1 MDSSSSI
8 HLDTSWQS
16 LSTSTATKTLDASS
30 KAVMHVVDERG
41 RCLFH
46 PHIILRK
53 KAILGKMGGWKDVL
67 PACPECEKEDTQGGG
82 LSLGSAGSLTKGGLP
97 LVITQLQQTQA
108 AVESSKRE
116 AGTVGGEDDDDN
128 SSSSSSSFDNDSSS
142 SEEDESDSSSSQSSD
157 DGGHDQIVDDEV
169 YDNMGEDVN
178 NIKITGSKQNRW
190 VVGKQ
195 WARRAEKLRILNDRV
210 KDKLREEMRTAA
222 NDLVMDANTNDA
234 DFVQAYMS
242 SGSASGGLVQQ
253 RQRQQHSTSSSRP
266 SANYR
271 RVVSDTTDSS
281 SSRLA
286 ISHQRRSTD
295 SPPYVENVT
304 QHQRKKLDTSE
315 RSSAASPSQ
324 VIAQH
329 QRIQHS
335 QNQKLDTSERS
346 SGASDSSPSQVIA
359 RHQPQHLRRKG
370 KGVSESLSATQ
381 SGSRNIQ
388 NTQASRRRFATA
400 NYDDNDDEMMDQ
412 YGDDGKMKKIFYKER
427 THPAP
432 PPLNSYD
439 HRGKESRRQLHDG
452 HQRERRKTNPE
463 QTTIEQ
469 AIARKQHRTRDIIE
483 RRPNKVDVIL
493 SSTTAEKPSTREGRK
508 TSHGTNRGR
517 LERKDLRGAV
527 PNVKSFDS
535 DVAAYQWDRV
545 PPSEF
550 VNVMNEL
557 STNHETKKVLSED
570 GDDDDS
576 QRDVLAAVSYQWDR
590 MPDESFMQ
598 STPTLHTRDDLRIQQ
613 EALLEK
619 AKTNSWNGQLYP
631 RQSELSNALSVDD
644 LLSLSPGVSITKK
657 DDKAER
663 TVSDPGDN
671 TEASDSI
678 GPPFDQ
684 SSLSLGGNETTADN
698 GYETLDQNSSPNHD
712 TSNLRISISSVED
725 DENEKML
732 CSTVD
737 RETKTKSSD
746 FTSSTDNIY
755 DTSYRSGEELAE
767 EEGEEEEKKHQL
779 TTHYPVTSS
788 EPPLDS
794 SENSDLTNSCIRLDS
809 GDFKFDLTSL
819 QASKPITG
827 HKINLSLL
835 RASQPNGGLQIDLS
849 ALQAYK
855 PIKKQEIEPQ
865 DQDQFMQSERTEI
878 SDIKTFTVVD
888 LPFTGKLGE
897 SGMYSGSVSE
907 QYHPHGK
914 GIMLYDTGE
923 LIKGYWSEGDL
934 LRECKLY
941 DSASEGDD
949 DGDDDEEDL
958 SSSMSNVRSKDR
970 GRSRS
975 RSKDRDSSAAAP
987 PPPPKSPPLPEYKV
1001 GDSGSRSDMITD
1013 KDEASLIIE
1022 QLGFGDG
1029 A

>member
-1 MDSSSSI
+1 MDSSSST

-16 LSTSTATKTLDASS
+16 LSTPAAAPATSTTRNSLDAST

-67 PACPECEKEDTQGGG
+67 PACPECEKEDTQGG
-82 LSLGSAGSLTKGGLP
+82 LSLGSAGSSTKGGLS
-97 LVITQLQQTQA
+97 LVVAQLQQTQA

-116 AGTVGGEDDDDN
+116 GGIMGSDNNDDDT
-128 SSSSSSSFDNDSSS
+128 SSSSSSFDNDSSS
-142 SEEDESDSSSSQSSD
+142 LEDDESSSSESQSSD
-157 DGGHDQIVDDEV
+157 ERGHDQIVDDEV
-169 YDNMGEDVN
+169 YDKGEDVN
-178 NIKITGSKQNRW
+178 IKTTSNKQNRW

-210 KDKLREEMRTAA
+210 KEKLREEMRTAA
-222 NDLVMDANTNDA
+222 NDLAMDAKTNDA

-253 RQRQQHSTSSSRP
+253 RQRQQHSTSSMRL
-266 SANYR
+266 SANHR
-271 RVVSDTTDSS
+271 RVVSDITDSS

-295 SPPYVENVT
+295 SPFRGTT
-304 QHQRKKLDTSE
+304 QQQRKKLDTSD
-315 RSSAASPSQ
+315 RSSGSSPSR

-329 QRIQHS
+329 QQPQHLRRKDKGLSEPSSLAS
-335 QNQKLDTSERS
+335 QVDTSER
-346 SGASDSSPSQVIA
+346 SGASDSSPSNVIA
-359 RHQPQHLRRKG
+359 QHQPQNLRRKG
-370 KGVSESLSATQ
+370 NGVSESSSAAQ
-381 SGSRNIQ
+381 R
-388 NTQASRRRFATA
+388 RRRFATT
-400 NYDDNDDEMMDQ
+400 NYDDDMMDQ
-412 YGDDGKMKKIFYKER
+412 YGDDGKMKKIFNEER
-427 THPAP
+427 THRAP
-432 PPLNSYD
+432 PLQISD
-439 HRGKESRRQLHDG
+439 RHRGKESRRQLQDG
-452 HQRERRKTNPE
+452 RHREGRKSNPE
-463 QTTIEQ
+463 QTALEKTIS
-469 AIARKQHRTRDIIE
+469 RKIKHHRTRDTTE
-483 RRPNKVDVIL
+483 RRPNKSDLID
-493 SSTTAEKPSTREGRK
+493 SATSEKPLIREGRK
-508 TSHGTNRGR
+508 ALHGTNRSR

-535 DVAAYQWDRV
+535 DVAAYQWDKV

-550 VNVMNEL
+550 ENVLNEF
-557 STNHETKKVLSED
+557 STKHDTKKNSSED
-570 GDDDDS
+570 DDDDDDS
-576 QRDVLAAVSYQWDR
+576 QRDVLDAVSYQWDR
-590 MPDESFMQ
+590 MPIPGDESFMQ
-598 STPTLHTRDDLRIQQ
+598 STPTLYTRDDLRIQR
-613 EALLEK
+613 EVLLEK
-619 AKTNSWNGQLYP
+619 AKTNSWNGQSYR
-631 RQSELSNALSVDD
+631 RQSKSSDALSVED
-644 LLSLSPGVSITKK
+644 LLSLSPGVLITEK

-663 TVSDPGDN
+663 TVSDLGDN
-671 TEASDSI
+671 TEASGSI
-678 GPPFDQ
+678 EPPFDQ
-684 SSLSLGGNETTADN
+684 SSVSLGGNETAAEN
-698 GYETLDQNSSPNHD
+698 ECEALDPNPSPNHD

-725 DENEKML
+725 EENEKIL

-737 RETKTKSSD
+737 RETKIRSSD

-767 EEGEEEEKKHQL
+767 EEGEEKEEENHQL
-779 TTHYPVTSS
+779 TVVYYPVTSS
-788 EPPLDS
+788 ETPLNS
-794 SENSDLTNSCIRLDS
+794 SENYDLTNSCVQLDS
-809 GDFKFDLTSL
+809 GDFKIDLTSL
-819 QASKPITG
+819 QASKPSTG

-835 RASQPNGGLQIDLS
+835 RASQPGGLQIDLS

-855 PIKKQEIEPQ
+855 PVKKQEI
-865 DQDQFMQSERTEI
+865 DSQDQFMQSERTEI

-907 QYHPHGK
+907 QYQPHGK

-934 LRECKLY
+934 IRECKLY
-941 DSASEGDD
+941 ETDSEGDD
-949 DGDDDEEDL
+949 DGDDGEEDL

-975 RSKDRDSSAAAP
+975 RSKDQDALAASP
-987 PPPPKSPPLPEYKV
+987 SPPPLPEYKV